1 MKKEK
6 FRVGE
11 GISEQI
17 SKNRRN
23 VKEKVLFMQLSGY
36 EILKNK

>member
-23 VKEKVLFMQLSGY
+23 VKEKKTFYAVVRIRNP
-36 EILKNK
+36 EK